1 MYEKYTWQH
10 FYCINM
16 LLFELKVLVYDTCF
30 IMQTGSDFN
39 MLKNYWNAVEI
50 VLDRKISMCSSSG
63 LIRNFPFVSKMH
75 FLWNVKALLRST
87 MEMMYKFHNFKT
99 FLFEEVSSLRAG
111 EMAQQTK
118 RSPVS
123 FEDQSSDA
131 QKPCKCL

>member
-1 MYEKYTWQH
+1 
-10 FYCINM
+10 
-16 LLFELKVLVYDTCF
+16 
-30 IMQTGSDFN
+30 MQTGSDFN
-39 MLKNYWNAVEI
+39 MLKNYWNAVET